1 MEIAVES
8 FFEKRT
14 SQQMSYKRFVLIYL
28 IWISPTCSRSL
39 NTSIML
45 FVLIGVRWS
54 IGLLCF
60 RKKKRFFDHSIAKSL
75 SIVYNAIEKA
85 QMKKFIRI
93 NPKIGVSVYAYVYSG
108 INVFARVRPPAMGHS
123 VGIRYTFT
131 RWRKENIT
139 YGWWVENQNNE
150 ELWRI
155 NVSYDEEKSEEMWFS
170 VFVKDSSGQEVWDTN
185 NGWNY
190 TAHLSSIPL
199 NTYDECHPS
208 IRQHEDTR
216 QYPKTHKKSNRD
228 SSEESDEDFI
238 EEIWLNTN
246 HALSP

>member
-1 MEIAVES
+1 M
-8 FFEKRT
+8 
-14 SQQMSYKRFVLIYL
+14 
-28 IWISPTCSRSL
+28 
-39 NTSIML
+39 
-45 FVLIGVRWS
+45 
-54 IGLLCF
+54 
-60 RKKKRFFDHSIAKSL
+60 AKSL
-75 SIVYNAIEKA
+75 SIVYCAIEKA
-85 QMKKFIRI
+85 QVKKFIRI

-246 HALSP
+246 HVLS